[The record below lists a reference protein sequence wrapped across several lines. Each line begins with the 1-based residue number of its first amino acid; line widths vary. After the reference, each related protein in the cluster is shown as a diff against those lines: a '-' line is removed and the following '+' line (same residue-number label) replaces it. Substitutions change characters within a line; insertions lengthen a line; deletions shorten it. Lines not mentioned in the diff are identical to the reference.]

1 VGRGGTRIRRAS
13 LTASVSIV
21 IPTWNAGSRLDDVLD
36 ALDGQVGEF
45 GCRVIAV
52 DSGSTDGT
60 RERLRDRGARVI
72 DVRPA
77 DFNHGATRNL
87 GLAAAEGAFAVL
99 LVQDAVPA
107 GPGWL
112 QGLVAPLIADDL
124 VAGSFS
130 RQCPAPGASRLTTE
144 YLSRWIASRPEPRVV
159 GPLTTGE
166 YEGMS
171 PADRLLV
178 CAFDNVCA
186 CVRLAVWRAH
196 PFRRTSIA
204 EDLEWAR
211 EVLLAG
217 YKLAYAPEAFVWHSH
232 ERPVAYEFQRTYLVH
247 RRLQA
252 LFGLATIPSVP
263 SLLRAVATTVP
274 ANVRLA
280 ANEERGR
287 VRVVLRNA
295 ALGVALPVGQYLGAQ
310 SSRTGRDWIRTGR
323 I

>member
-1 VGRGGTRIRRAS
+1 VCRGGTSIRRLS
-13 LTASVSIV
+13 LTAVVSIV
-21 IPTWNAGSRLDDVLD
+21 IPTWNAGSRLDEVLD
-36 ALDGQVGEF
+36 AVDGQAGKF
-45 GCRVIAV
+45 QCRVIAV

-60 RERLRDRGARVI
+60 RERLRARSARVI
-72 DVRPA
+72 DVPPG
-77 DFNHGATRNL
+77 DFNHGVTRNL
-87 GLAAAEGAFAVL
+87 GLAAAEGEFAVL

-112 QGLVAPLIADDL
+112 QALVAPLMADAL

-130 RQCPAPGASRLTTE
+130 RQYPAAGASRLTTE
-144 YLSRWIASRPEPRVV
+144 YLSRWVASRPDARVV
-159 GPLTTGE
+159 GPLTTAE
-166 YEGMS
+166 YHAMS
-171 PADRLLV
+171 PAERLLV

-186 CVRLAVWRAH
+186 CVRLNVWRTH

-217 YKLAYAPEAFVWHSH
+217 YKLAYAPDASVWHSH
-232 ERPVAYEFQRTYLVH
+232 ERPVTYEFQRTYLVH

-252 LFGLATIPSVP
+252 LFGLATIPNVP

-280 ANEERGR
+280 AAEDRGR
-287 VRVVLRNA
+287 VRAALRNA

-310 SSRTGRDWIRTGR
+310 SSRNGRDWLRTGR